1 MTLKFIPEADL
12 SRSKTDWIEYFNDFL
27 KATDFDVTN
36 DFTLTTVEAGN
47 GSATEAI
54 ADAKGGVLVFTNDDG
69 ASDSDYAQLK
79 KETFTFAAGKK
90 LYFGARW
97 KVNDA
102 DGVSAIMGL
111 TVLDTSPLDAV
122 DGLHFRIDDDD
133 DSNLDFRAISSGAS
147 NTVVEGIA
155 TVADDTWMVTEFYY
169 DGANKIE
176 LYVNGA
182 PAGGC
187 ALTNAPSTELTVQFG
202 ILGAS
207 DVLSVDWIR
216 VLNER

>member
-1 MTLKFIPEADL
+1 MTLKLNFEGDANYV
-12 SRSKTDWIEYFNDFL
+12 KTDWIQYFNDFIL
-27 KATDFDVTN
+27 ETDFDVTN
-36 DFTLTTVEAGN
+36 NFTLTTVEAGGGN
-47 GSATEAI
+47 ASEVIG
-54 ADAKGGVLVFTNDDG
+54 DAKGGVLVLTNDDG

-79 KETFTFAAGKK
+79 NETFTFEAGKK

-111 TVLDTSPLDAV
+111 TVLDTSPLDAADMLAFV
-122 DGLHFRIDDDD
+122 IDDDS
-133 DSNLDFRAISSGAS
+133 DSNLDFKAVKTGVGTTEVA
-147 NTVVEGIA
+147 GIA
-155 TVADDTWMVTEFYY
+155 TVADNTWMVTEFYY

-182 PAGGC
+182 AAGSC
-187 ALTNAPSTELTVQFG
+187 VLTNAPTTELTLNFG

-207 DVLSVDWIR
+207 DVMSIDWVR
-216 VLNER
+216 VMNER